1 MTTHDRILKPAKYWV
16 VETGCDC
23 DGYYTRGRV
32 WEFANLNAAEAY
44 QENQCEWSDGMG
56 YHIIETY
63 ALLEEY
69 CDDHNLNA
77 KDYYNETFNNE

>member
-1 MTTHDRILKPAKYWV
+1 MKNKLKPAKYWV

-23 DGYYTRGRV
+23 DGFYTRGGV
-32 WEFANLNAAEAY
+32 IAFADLESAIAH
-44 QENQCEWSDGMG
+44 QEIRCEWSDGMG

-77 KDYYNETFNNE
+77 KYYYNELID

>member
-1 MTTHDRILKPAKYWV
+1 MKNNLKPANFWI

-23 DGYYTRGRV
+23 DGFYTRGGVRA
-32 WEFANLNAAEAY
+32 FADIESAKAY
-44 QENQCEWSDGMG
+44 QEIKCEWSDGMG

-77 KDYYNETFNNE
+77 KYYYNELID

>member
-1 MTTHDRILKPAKYWV
+1 
-16 VETGCDC
+16 
-23 DGYYTRGRV
+23 
-32 WEFANLNAAEAY
+32 
-44 QENQCEWSDGMG
+44 MG